1 MAAEKP
7 IEPVNM
13 PLPGAG
19 GSYIRD
25 DKTGALTR
33 ANDEPKVEAPAP
45 AEQTTAKE

>member
-1 MAAEKP
+1 MAAEKT

-25 DKTGALTR
+25 DKTGVLKR
-33 ANDEPKVEAPAP
+33 ANNEPKAEAPAP
-45 AEQTTAKE
+45 AEQTAKE

>member
-1 MAAEKP
+1 MAAEKT

-19 GSYIRD
+19 GSYTRD
-25 DKTGALTR
+25 DKTGALKR
-33 ANDEPKVEAPAP
+33 ANDESKAEAPAP